1 MKKRTVLLALTDAH
15 HGFFHGAARYAR
27 EHHWHLV
34 ADMIYTGKIP
44 LGWRGDGILSFTGYR
59 DDLAKFLLSSRVPVV
74 EMGLLRQDLGL
85 PCVAG
90 DNEMIGRLAAEHF
103 LERRFRHFAW
113 APFMDDTIN
122 SERHRGFTRRLAR
135 ERLRC
140 HVLPAAGSGS
150 GKGGTLNWSSR
161 RTVLSRALQ
170 TLPKPL
176 AVFGHNDCVAA
187 DIIDVCEEAGVAVP
201 ESVAVL
207 GVDNDAILC
216 ESLRVPLSSV
226 RHDLEGVAYQA
237 AALLDRLMS
246 GGRAPRQP
254 LRVPPRGLAVR
265 RSTDV
270 VAIENPPVAQAL
282 RFIADRYADH
292 LLSVDDVTRAS
303 GLSRRPLEI
312 LFRQELRRTINEEII
327 RVRLARA
334 TELLRATG
342 QSVQDI
348 AAGVGFTRSNH
359 LCRIFRQRFAMT
371 PTQYRAAESVRPG
384 NPSLLGKNLL

>member
-15 HGFFHGAARYAR
+15 HGFFQGAARYAR

-44 LGWRGDGILSFTGYR
+44 LGWRGDGVLSFTGYR
-59 DDLAKFLLSSRVPVV
+59 DDLAKFLLSCRLPVV

-113 APFMDDTIN
+113 APFMEDGIN
-122 SERHRGFTRRLAR
+122 SERYRGFTRRLAR
-135 ERLRC
+135 EQLGC
-140 HVLPAAGSGS
+140 HVLPAAGSQPA
-150 GKGGTLNWSSR
+150 KGGTLNWSAR
-161 RTVLSRALQ
+161 RAMLIRALQ
-170 TLPKPL
+170 SLPKPL

-201 ESVAVL
+201 EAVAVL
-207 GVDNDAILC
+207 GVDNDTILC

-246 GGRAPRQP
+246 GGRAPRKP
-254 LRVPPRGLAVR
+254 LRVAPRGLAVR

-270 VAIENPPVAQAL
+270 VAIENLPVAKAL
-282 RFIADRYADH
+282 RFIADRYTDR
-292 LLSVDDVTRAS
+292 LLSVNDVTHAS
-303 GLSRRPLEI
+303 GISRRPLEI
-312 LFRQELRRTINEEII
+312 LFRQELRRTINAEII

-334 TELLRATG
+334 TELLSSTE
-342 QSVQDI
+342 QSVQHI
-348 AAGVGFTRSNH
+348 ADAVGFTRPNH

-371 PTQYRAAESVRPG
+371 PTQYRAKESAR
-384 NPSLLGKNLL
+384 LGQKS